1 MHISKW
7 PMKMSQNNKE
17 NTLEINAM
25 ANMMQ
30 KDNA

>member
-17 NTLEINAM
+17 NTSQISDM
-25 ANMMQ
+25 ANMMMEI
-30 KDNA
+30 

>member
-17 NTLEINAM
+17 NTSKINDM

-30 KDNA
+30 NDNA

>member
-17 NTLEINAM
+17 NTSQINAM